1 MKVAGREEKEEDEGA
16 EEGEGD
22 GNRQVELFHRFLGR
36 GWGCVR
42 T

>member
-1 MKVAGREEKEEDEGA
+1 MEVAGRGEEEEGKGA

-22 GNRQVELFHRFLGR
+22 GNRQVELFHRFPGR
-36 GWGCVR
+36 GRGYVG